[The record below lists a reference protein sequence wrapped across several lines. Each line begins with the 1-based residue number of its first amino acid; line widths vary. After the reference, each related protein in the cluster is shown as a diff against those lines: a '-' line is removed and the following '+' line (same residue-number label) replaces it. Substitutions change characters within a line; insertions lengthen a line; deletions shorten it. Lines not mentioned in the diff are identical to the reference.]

1 MTTRRRDSEAFEEDL
16 GGFLQDPALWVD
28 RLPQPFRTIDDVLQE
43 LVSSAW
49 EAIEARKT
57 QKERDQA
64 RVHVPKAADV
74 QLLSGVEGVN
84 AINSGRGRLVFVG
97 SSSGLTV
104 LDARGGAEEERVEL
118 LAQCEGV
125 DVRRV
130 EVACSKDVHFVAVLL
145 QNGTPFSL
153 RPSHLWLY
161 IEAIMSFFCGISQ
174 PSWCSIIHWQHM
186 HAVLVQ
192 TCPLSLLADRAMAY
206 CPIHHKLVK
215 LFLCSP
221 RSP

>member
-64 RVHVPKAADV
+64 RVHVPKAADMK
-74 QLLSGVEGVN
+74 LLSGVEGVN
-84 AINSGRGRLVFVG
+84 AINSGRGGLVFVG

-118 LAQCEGV
+118 LAQCEAV

-145 QNGTPFSL
+145 QNGTQFSL

-161 IEAIMSFFCGISQ
+161 IEAIMSFF
-174 PSWCSIIHWQHM
+174 
-186 HAVLVQ
+186 
-192 TCPLSLLADRAMAY
+192 
-206 CPIHHKLVK
+206 
-215 LFLCSP
+215 
-221 RSP
+221 